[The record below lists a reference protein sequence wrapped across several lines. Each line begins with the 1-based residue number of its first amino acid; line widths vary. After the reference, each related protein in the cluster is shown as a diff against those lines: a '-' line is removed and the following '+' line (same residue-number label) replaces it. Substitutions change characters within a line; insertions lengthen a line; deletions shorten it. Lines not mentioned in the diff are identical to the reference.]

1 MAERHIVGL
10 GGGGFSMG
18 SRRSPIDDY
27 IVGLARRSRAKIAFI
42 PAAAGDAD
50 SLIVRFY
57 EAFPAARYEPSHL
70 RLFRRNHPDMRAYLL
85 AQDVIYVAGGHTA
98 NLVALMR
105 LHGLDVML
113 REAWEAG
120 VVLAG
125 VSAGSLCWF
134 EVGVIRSTGTCGP
147 LPNGGLGFLKGGNC
161 PHYSSEPDRR
171 AALLSLV
178 AEHGFPATIAVD
190 DDAAVHYV
198 DDALAEVVTEH
209 PERRAYRVELVDGK
223 ALETPLAARVLLA
236 R

>member
-1 MAERHIVGL
+1 MAERHIIGL

-27 IVGLARRSRAKIAFI
+27 IVSLVSRPRPKIAFI

-57 EAFPAARYEPSHL
+57 EAFPAAHYEPSHL
-70 RLFRRNHPDMRAYLL
+70 RLFRRNQPDLRAYLL

-105 LHGLDVML
+105 LHGLDTAL

-125 VSAGSLCWF
+125 VSAGS
-134 EVGVIRSTGTCGP
+134 
-147 LPNGGLGFLKGGNC
+147 
-161 PHYSSEPDRR
+161 
-171 AALLSLV
+171 
-178 AEHGFPATIAVD
+178 
-190 DDAAVHYV
+190 
-198 DDALAEVVTEH
+198 
-209 PERRAYRVELVDGK
+209 
-223 ALETPLAARVLLA
+223 
-236 R
+236 

>member
-27 IVGLARRSRAKIAFI
+27 IVGLARRLRPKIAFI

-57 EAFPAARYEPSHL
+57 EAFPATSYEPSHL

-85 AQDVIYVAGGHTA
+85 AQDIIYVAGGHTA
-98 NLVALMR
+98 NLIALMR

-113 REAWEAG
+113 REAWQAG

-125 VSAGSLCWF
+125 VSAGSMCWF
-134 EVGVIRSTGTCGP
+134 EAGVIRSTGACSP
-147 LPNGGLGFLKGGNC
+147 LPHGGLGFLKGGNC

-171 AALLSLV
+171 AALLDLV
-178 AEHGFPATIAVD
+178 AEHGFPASTAVD
-190 DDAAVHYV
+190 DDAAVHYAG
-198 DDALAEVVTEH
+198 DALAEVVAEH
-209 PERRAYRVELVDGK
+209 PQRRAYRVELVDGK
-223 ALETPLAARVLLA
+223 VVETPLAARLLLPH
-236 R
+236 